1 MNLDGTRID
10 LFSRKDGLINQSN
23 LGEKSIE
30 LKGLNPGDKV
40 AAGDYQVAT
49 EDINGNR
56 SPLVDVPA
64 FTVSGSATPASS
76 VGSASLSPASAAS
89 SAASSASSA
98 SSSASS
104 AGKH

>member
-76 VGSASLSPASAAS
+76 VGSASLSPAS
-89 SAASSASSA
+89 
-98 SSSASS
+98 SASS